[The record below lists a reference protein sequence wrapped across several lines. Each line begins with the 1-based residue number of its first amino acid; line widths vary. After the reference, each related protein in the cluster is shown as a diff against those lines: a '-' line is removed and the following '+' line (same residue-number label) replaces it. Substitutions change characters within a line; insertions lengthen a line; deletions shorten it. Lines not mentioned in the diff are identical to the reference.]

1 MFKSIGVGLY
11 FGLFVFLVVAIIPQ
25 LSNLS
30 KLVVALLALLKCV
43 LCETFLTSIP
53 EEPIFAKLSS
63 LLLVR
68 IKGDC

>member
-30 KLVVALLALLKCV
+30 KLVALLALLKCV